1 MSIPQP
7 LSVSQK
13 HHLYDV
19 MAKLFVD
26 SIFEMAQG
34 PKDGDVDEGAYM
46 DDDKERAITVQK
58 TWLKYPSNINER

>member
-13 HHLYDV
+13 HYLYDV

-26 SIFEMAQG
+26 SVFEMAKG

-46 DDDKERAITVQK
+46 DDDKERSMALQ
-58 TWLKYPSNINER
+58 NNQG